1 MVEQNELLPV
11 QPYLPLEADHY
22 RRISG
27 NGVGISEFYEFTIAE
42 DGVHQFYAVPDGS
55 VDLVFGIREQDV
67 HASIGGP
74 VLQVKQW
81 MFEPGRTYF
90 GVRFYPGQC
99 LLPDG
104 LTIQEVVN
112 TDLCLDV
119 DRFEDYLAE
128 RIANGTSIQ
137 ERSQIFLRTYSK
149 KFSELQGT
157 RYNLERYIRKRIYET
172 NGTISIQALCEETG
186 YSACYVRR
194 TFEQVHGI
202 SPKLFERF
210 IRFQH
215 MLHLME
221 QNITNNR
228 MDELA
233 ILCGYYDQSHM
244 MKDFKC
250 FSGKTPEQ
258 YRSLLL
264 SNMSV

>member
-1 MVEQNELLPV
+1 MVEQNEMLPV

-55 VDLVFGIREQDV
+55 VDLVFGIHEQDV
-67 HASIGGP
+67 HASIGGT

-157 RYNLERYIRKRIYET
+157 RYNLE
-172 NGTISIQALCEETG
+172 
-186 YSACYVRR
+186 
-194 TFEQVHGI
+194 
-202 SPKLFERF
+202 
-210 IRFQH
+210 
-215 MLHLME
+215 
-221 QNITNNR
+221 
-228 MDELA
+228 
-233 ILCGYYDQSHM
+233 
-244 MKDFKC
+244 
-250 FSGKTPEQ
+250 
-258 YRSLLL
+258 
-264 SNMSV
+264 